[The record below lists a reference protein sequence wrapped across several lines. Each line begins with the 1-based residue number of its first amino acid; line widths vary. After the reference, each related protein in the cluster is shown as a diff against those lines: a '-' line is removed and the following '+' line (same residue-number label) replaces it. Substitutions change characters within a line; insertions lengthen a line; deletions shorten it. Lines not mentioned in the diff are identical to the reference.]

1 MGYFRDKLYEKGIE
15 ADVTVNTANPKVAIG
30 SGVDTA
36 ICTDD
41 ILYGLGTGYVGGG
54 ELTQNIEKMGGEG
67 TAEFIFQAIKIY
79 CGK

>member
-1 MGYFRDKLYEKGIE
+1 MVMPYIIRFANSIRLISFFHQSYI
-15 ADVTVNTANPKVAIG
+15 TAKF
-30 SGVDTA
+30 S
-36 ICTDD
+36 

-67 TAEFIFQAIKIY
+67 TSEFIFQAIKIY